1 VRKSYLWRLTS
12 PQPSL
17 PAVASTPPEKINRA
31 LGRTRI
37 RATSPWTRDKGRRH
51 RATRRWRAHQRVDA
65 HADERACGGA
75 ITTSPLATMAGG
87 LWISLI
93 QGLEKE
99 KERKESKEMRSS
111 RKGEGLQRRCSWPS
125 PVGTPGRSLRPPPPV
140 CCEGCGGAERERA
153 RVTGEQVA
161 RRFCSSKMAGQPSDL
176 RSAKMDGSQGR
187 C

>member
-75 ITTSPLATMAGG
+75 ITTSHTGHHGRGALDLAHTGAREGEG
-87 LWISLI
+87 
-93 QGLEKE
+93 
-99 KERKESKEMRSS
+99 KERKQRNEKQHERRGPAAALLLAVAGGHAGTVAPAAAACVLRGMRGS
-111 RKGEGLQRRCSWPS
+111 RKGKG
-125 PVGTPGRSLRPPPPV
+125 
-140 CCEGCGGAERERA
+140 
-153 RVTGEQVA
+153 
-161 RRFCSSKMAGQPSDL
+161 
-176 RSAKMDGSQGR
+176 
-187 C
+187 